1 MISRSPLTAPLCS
14 RSAGIKFS
22 CRRFAASR
30 RPSETWKVSAP
41 GVNDSASRN
50 HTVRRLPSSLT
61 APAVR
66 RAIPMMD
73 ICRAKT
79 KYACVT
85 RDGHFDRESCSS
97 MWFRIWYRCGGML
110 RSAEF
115 LRRWP
120 TTRLS
125 AIQHSLCCHYRSGG
139 CDGCDASPMCLISC
153 IRDRCS
159 FALSR
164 NHAIRLVARR

>member
-30 RPSETWKVSAP
+30 RPSEIWKVSAP
-41 GVNDSASRN
+41 GVNDSASRDHN
-50 HTVRRLPSSLT
+50 VRRLPSSLT

-115 LRRWP
+115 LHRW
-120 TTRLS
+120 TT
-125 AIQHSLCCHYRSGG
+125 G
-139 CDGCDASPMCLISC
+139 CDGCDASMMCLISC